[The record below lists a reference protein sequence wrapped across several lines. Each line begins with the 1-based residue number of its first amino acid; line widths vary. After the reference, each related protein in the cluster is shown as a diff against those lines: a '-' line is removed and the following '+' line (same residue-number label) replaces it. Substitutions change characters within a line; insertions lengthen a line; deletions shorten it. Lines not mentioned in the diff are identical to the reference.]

1 LHNHLR
7 ADGAAALGRVFG
19 PGELAAQGLPYCR
32 DHIVHDQD
40 GGQLPPG
47 GVRCAAGCGPGGD
60 PPHRGYCARR
70 ALQGR
75 HAAPHQQVDVIVGV
89 CGAQA
94 PQPPDLRPVER

>member
-1 LHNHLR
+1 
-7 ADGAAALGRVFG
+7 
-19 PGELAAQGLPYCR
+19 
-32 DHIVHDQD
+32 
-40 GGQLPPG
+40 
-47 GVRCAAGCGPGGD
+47 CGPGGD

-94 PQPPDLRPVER
+94 PQPPDLRPVERHSRVPSGGDDPCQGRCGEHAGQRLPAAVQGIGPHQ